1 MQNNPTEIELIFY
14 PSKLKNILLV
24 IICIFFVMLGTITIL
39 EKKDYL
45 FRLFSILFFGVGGMV
60 TIRELLINTSYL
72 KIQKEG
78 FEFLVSGKK
87 TYIKWED
94 IKEFKIISVKRMN
107 LIGWLYNSKNQKIDI
122 LRKASR
128 KLTGVDEILP
138 NNYGLQSNELMNI
151 MIKYWTK
158 DHNKS

>member
-1 MQNNPTEIELIFY
+1 MQNNPIEIELVFY

-24 IICIFFVMLGTITIL
+24 IICIFFVMLGTITIF

-45 FRLFSILFFGVGGMV
+45 FGLFGILFFGVAGIV
-60 TIRELLINTSYL
+60 TLRELLINTSYL

-78 FEFLVSGKK
+78 FEYLVSGKK

-128 KLTGVDEILP
+128 KLTGVDAILP